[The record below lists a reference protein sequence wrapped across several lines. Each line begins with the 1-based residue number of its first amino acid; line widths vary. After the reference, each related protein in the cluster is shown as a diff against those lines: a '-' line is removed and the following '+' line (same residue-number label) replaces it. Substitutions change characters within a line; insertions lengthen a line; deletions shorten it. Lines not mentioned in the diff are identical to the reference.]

1 MKSRLCVFAAL
12 AAVFLCGCA
21 TVDNNKEV
29 SKKGDEVSQKET
41 KKCSG
46 WGCATAD
53 QIIIVPSGYGY
64 GRGYDA
70 GAGRGYY
77 QDYRGRPYRGSYPI
91 GEGQA
96 CSGPFGQT
104 WHGICYPERPP
115 WPLN

>member
-1 MKSRLCVFAAL
+1 MHNPVFATL
-12 AAVFLCGCA
+12 ACAAILSAGCS
-21 TVDNNKEV
+21 TVEKTSTASTQAGDKKESSV
-29 SKKGDEVSQKET
+29 
-41 KKCSG
+41 KCSG

-53 QIIIVPSGYGY
+53 RAVIVIAPRDYGY
-64 GRGYDA
+64 GYDA

-77 QDYRGRPYRGSYPI
+77 PDYRGRHYRGSYPI